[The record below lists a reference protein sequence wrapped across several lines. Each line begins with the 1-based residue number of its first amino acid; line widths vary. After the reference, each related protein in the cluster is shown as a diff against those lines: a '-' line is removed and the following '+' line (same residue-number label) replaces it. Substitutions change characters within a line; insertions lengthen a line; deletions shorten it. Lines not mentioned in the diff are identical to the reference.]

1 MKINRRSF
9 LKETL
14 ATGTMLAG
22 AGSLISACSGISR
35 SDLADRIPPE
45 QSIMEL
51 DEIRNAILY
60 YASLAPSG
68 HNSQPWYVKVKSQNE
83 WIISA
88 DPNRRLPAVDP
99 NNREVMLS
107 IGAFVENLTI
117 AAGTFGLQAEVEVI
131 ANDMLAPDILKVSL
145 KPASSIDYS

>member
-1 MKINRRSF
+1 MNINRRSF

-14 ATGTMLAG
+14 AAGTMLAG
-22 AGSLISACSGISR
+22 AGSLITACSGITR
-35 SDLADRIPPE
+35 SDLSDRIPAE
-45 QSIMEL
+45 QPTTEL
-51 DEIRNAILY
+51 EVRNAILY

-68 HNSQPWYVKVKSQNE
+68 HNSQPWYVKVKSPNE

-99 NNREVMLS
+99 QNREVMLS

-117 AAGTFGLQAEVEVI
+117 AAGTFGLQAEIEVI
-131 ANDMLAPDILKVSL
+131 ASVSGNLKQ
-145 KPASSIDYS
+145 Y

>member
-1 MKINRRSF
+1 MNINRRSF

-14 ATGTMLAG
+14 AAGTMLAG

-35 SDLADRIPPE
+35 SDLPDGIPAE
-45 QSIMEL
+45 QSTTEL
-51 DEIRNAILY
+51 DEVRNAILY

-68 HNSQPWYVKVKSQNE
+68 HNSQPWYVKVKSPNE

-88 DPNRRLPAVDP
+88 DPNRRLPAVYP

-107 IGAFVENLTI
+107 VGAFVENLKI
-117 AAGTFGLQAEVEVI
+117 AAGTFGLQAEMEVI
-131 ANDMLAPDILKVSL
+131 ASDTIESDILKVSL
-145 KPASSIDYS
+145 KPGSSG